1 MPCRRRTTIIATTRD
16 RESESAIMKPLIAIV
31 GRPNVGKSMLFNK
44 LVGQRLSIVEDTPG
58 VTRDRLYAEAEWR
71 NRKFD
76 LVDTGGIEPS
86 ADSQILAFMRQQA
99 EIAIQHATVIL
110 FVCDIKTGLT
120 ASDQEV
126 ANMLLRSQKP
136 VVLAV
141 NKMDQ
146 VGITNPDIYEFYNLG
161 LGDPIAVSAVH
172 GHGTGD
178 LLDACMEYFPPEDEE
193 EEEDDV
199 IKVAIIGKPNV
210 GKSSLVNRILGEQR
224 VIVSDMA
231 GTTRDAVDS
240 YFENQKGKYL
250 FIDTAGMRKKSKVD
264 DRIEKFS
271 VLRATMAIERADV
284 CLILVDANEGVT
296 EQDTKVAGL
305 AHEAG
310 KACIIVVNKWD
321 AIEKDDK
328 TMDHMRQDIRRD
340 LSYMTY
346 APIVFI
352 SALTGQRVDRLFDLI
367 NYVNDQASL
376 RITTGMLNTVLADA
390 TARVQPPTDKGRR
403 LKIYYMT
410 QIGIKPPHF
419 VCFCND
425 AKLFHF
431 SYQRYLENQIRSTF
445 GLEGTPVRLTIRQKS
460 DKEG

>member
-1 MPCRRRTTIIATTRD
+1 
-16 RESESAIMKPLIAIV
+16 MKPLVAIV

-44 LVGQRLSIVEDTPG
+44 LCGQRLSIVEDTPG
-58 VTRDRLYAEAEWR
+58 VTRDRLYAQCEWR
-71 NRKFD
+71 NRVFD
-76 LVDTGGIEPS
+76 IVDTGGIEPGT
-86 ADSQILAFMRQQA
+86 DDQILSFMREQA
-99 EIAIQHATVIL
+99 EIAIDNATVIV
-110 FVCDIKTGLT
+110 FVCDIKTGMT
-120 ASDQEV
+120 AADQDV
-126 ANMLLRSQKP
+126 ASMLLRSRKP

-146 VGITNPDIYEFYNLG
+146 VGRENPDIYEFYNLG

-178 LLDACMEYFPPEDEE
+178 LLDACFQYFPEEVEE
-193 EEEDDV
+193 EEEDDTV
-199 IKVAIIGKPNV
+199 KVAIIGKPNV
-210 GKSSLVNRILGEQR
+210 GKSSLVNRILGEER
-224 VIVSDMA
+224 VIVSNIA

-240 YFENQKGKYL
+240 YFENEKGKYL
-250 FIDTAGMRKKSKVD
+250 FIDTAGMRKKSKVE

-271 VLRATMAIERADV
+271 VLRATMAIERSDV
-284 CLILVDANEGVT
+284 CLILIDAQEGVT

-321 AIEKDDK
+321 AIEKDGK
-328 TMDHMRQDIRRD
+328 TMDKMRQEVMRD

-346 APIVFI
+346 APILFI
-352 SALTGQRVDRLFDLI
+352 SALTGQRVDRLFELI
-367 NYVNDQASL
+367 NYVNNQASL
-376 RITTGMLNTVLADA
+376 RITTGMLNNVLTDA

-410 QIGIKPPHF
+410 QAGIKPPHF
-419 VCFCND
+419 ICFCND
-425 AKLFHF
+425 ARLFHF

-445 GLEGTPVRLTIRQKS
+445 GLEGTPVRMTIRQKG
-460 DKEG
+460 DKEGG